1 MHSPQ
6 AIQNAVLRFPCGL
19 RQPPETFRFSIDA
32 LLLAAFATNGLH
44 SRAKDP
50 TRPKAI
56 RMADLGTGCGVVAL
70 AALLAY
76 PRMTAAGIELQPA
89 LVDAARH
96 NAAML
101 GLEDRFTVL
110 HADLAAPQWLH
121 RFAPSA
127 DTCTTGEKTSHP
139 SPGVHANAQTDD
151 MHVPQHKPS
160 RARHLLPP
168 GGFDLVTANPP
179 YRLPGTGRH
188 PTSAQREAALFESH
202 GTLQAFIRAAA
213 QLLRSRG
220 RFVCIFKA
228 ERLAELF
235 ETLRQSNLEP
245 KRLRCVHARAGQ
257 DALLVLVEA
266 CRGAQ
271 TALSVEPPLV
281 LHNGTGPDTTL
292 SAEAIAFC
300 PFLAR
305 STRAPA

>member
-6 AIQNAVLRFPCGL
+6 SIQNAVARFPCGL

-44 SRAKDP
+44 SRTKDP

-76 PRMTAAGIELQPA
+76 PRMTAAGIELQPS

-96 NAAML
+96 NGAML

-110 HADLAAPQWLH
+110 HADLATPNWLH
-121 RFAPSA
+121 RPAPAATCRPDA
-127 DTCTTGEKTSHP
+127 DTTATP
-139 SPGVHANAQTDD
+139 PRGVYASEPANSTFVPPHASD
-151 MHVPQHKPS
+151 

-179 YRLPGTGRH
+179 YRMPGTGRH

-266 CRGAQ
+266 CRGAH

-281 LHNGTGPDTTL
+281 LHNGTGADTTL
-292 SAEAIAFC
+292 SAEAVAFC

-305 STRAPA
+305 GGRAPA